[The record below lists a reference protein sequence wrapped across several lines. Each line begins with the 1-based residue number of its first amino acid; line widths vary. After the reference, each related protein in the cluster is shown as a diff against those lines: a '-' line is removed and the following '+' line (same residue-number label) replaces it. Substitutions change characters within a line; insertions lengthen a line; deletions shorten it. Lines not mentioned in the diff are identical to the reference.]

1 MNYEE
6 LKNAFSML
14 ISSDEDT
21 RKLGKSILINSKFY
35 KQYKNERIYCS
46 ACYVVR
52 DKSKFKVLSPKTLK
66 EFINYID
73 ISTDWYT
80 LNYLEKMISQV
91 LMLHKKWN
99 DS

>member
-1 MNYEE
+1 
-6 LKNAFSML
+6 ML

-35 KQYKNERIYCS
+35 KQYKNERIYCN
-46 ACYVVR
+46 AWYITR
-52 DKSKFKVLSPKTLK
+52 NKFKFKILSPKTLK

-73 ISTDWYT
+73 IAIDHYSS
-80 LNYLEKMISQV
+80 NYLEKTISQV